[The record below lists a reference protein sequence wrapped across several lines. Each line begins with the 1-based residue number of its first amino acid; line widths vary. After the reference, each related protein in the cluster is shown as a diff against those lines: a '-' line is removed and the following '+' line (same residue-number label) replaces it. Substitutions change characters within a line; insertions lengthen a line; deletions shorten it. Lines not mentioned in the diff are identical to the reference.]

1 MSADPFARTN
11 AGIAEARAD
20 SHPGYRLVSFGE
32 IGIPLFELRLTAE
45 VLDHKPINPFAEFV
59 LRAVSADVAD
69 LPTMERLLGLDR
81 RVMESTVVALIGDDL
96 LSGTDQ
102 EEVEITPFGE
112 DTLENA
118 KQIQIRSAEL
128 RVTFD
133 PLTGEV
139 LEPFGDYLAPKQLR
153 EEGMREVG
161 LPVALVPELHQLEV
175 GQVERAIKGVGS
187 GREQARDV
195 LALRSMRRFRV
206 YRQAVGLL
214 FQAKEARD
222 LVLDVAFDG
231 SVSERHSL
239 ALAEHGLRDKL
250 AGGQAGRDR
259 IGDRLRGL
267 RRATVQPSSAKIE
280 TLPPWQ
286 LSDRL
291 TQAIA
296 QSSERLI
303 VTSPGLQGKVL
314 DEGLMEKLRR
324 CADSG
329 VSVHIGWGY
338 EDGALKRSDSEAV
351 KALDNLA
358 RESPN
363 LNVRRLNRKVDNVL
377 ICDSRWM
384 SASDFPWLSFEGD
397 AGRALMDER
406 ALTIS
411 DAGYVDAKAEEWI
424 SRLTARSQAPIDYS

>member
-11 AGIAEARAD
+11 AGIAEAQAE

-32 IGIPLFELRLTAE
+32 VGIPLFELRIIAE
-45 VLDHKPINPFAEFV
+45 VLDHKPIDPFAEFI
-59 LRAVSADVAD
+59 LRAVSTDVTD

-81 RVMESTVVALIGDDL
+81 RVLESTVVALIGDDL

-112 DTLENA
+112 DTLQKA
-118 KQIQIRSAEL
+118 KQIQIRAAQL

-133 PLTGEV
+133 PLTSEV
-139 LEPFGDYLAPKQLR
+139 LEPFGDYLSPKQLR

-161 LPVALVPELHQLEV
+161 LPAGLLPELHQLEV

-206 YRQAVGLL
+206 YRQAVGLV
-214 FQAKEARD
+214 FQAKEAKD

-231 SVSERHSL
+231 TVSERHAL

-250 AGGQAGRDR
+250 VSGQAGRDR
-259 IGDRLRGL
+259 MGDRLRGL
-267 RRATVQPSSAKIE
+267 QRAKVQPSSAKIE
-280 TLPPWQ
+280 TLPPWK
-286 LSDRL
+286 LPDRL

-303 VTSPGLQGKVL
+303 ITSPGLQAKVL
-314 DEGLMEKLRR
+314 DGELMQKLRR
-324 CADSG
+324 CVESG

-338 EDGALKRSDSEAV
+338 EEGALKRSDPEAL
-351 KALDNLA
+351 KALDDLA

-397 AGRALMDER
+397 AGRALLDER

-411 DAGYVDAKAEEWI
+411 DTGYVDAKAEEWT
-424 SRLTARSQAPIDYS
+424 SRLTARGQAPIDYS